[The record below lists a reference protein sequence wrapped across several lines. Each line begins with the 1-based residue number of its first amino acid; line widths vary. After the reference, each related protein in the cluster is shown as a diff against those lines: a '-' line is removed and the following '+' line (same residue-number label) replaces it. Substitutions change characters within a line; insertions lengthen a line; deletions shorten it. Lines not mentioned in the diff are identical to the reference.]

1 MTDEN
6 SDRSDVGQT
15 ELLRKQAAQGTMPFF
30 SVIIATRDRPALFR
44 RALESVL
51 VQSSANIEIIVINDS
66 STIEHQREYD
76 PILRAAESSCARSFD
91 LAPRPKGH
99 GGSYVRNFGAAHANA
114 PYLCFLDDDDYW
126 TDPNHL
132 GRAQALIAGTGA
144 FVDLYMTNQA
154 AFLHD
159 KQQLGPIWLEDLPAI
174 LSGLGN
180 RPDRYGAHTLTV
192 DELLQS
198 GGFCHLNT
206 LIVRRALY
214 NGIGGMEEAI
224 RWEHDRDLYLRL
236 IDRATVMKYAP
247 ITVSRH
253 NIPDPAE
260 ATSITTALSYLERL
274 IDQLMVLNRA
284 LYLTR
289 HPAIRTYA
297 RRHKAYTLKLIAQS
311 LASAGRHVEAAV
323 YARDAFRTDPTVKWG
338 GYTVWRTVRALASPS
353 LRALDQD
360 IQPPGNTRNKW

>member
-15 ELLRKQAAQGTMPFF
+15 ESLRKQAAQGTMPFF

-51 VQSSANIEIIVINDS
+51 VQSSADIEIIVINDS

-126 TDPNHL
+126 TDPNH
-132 GRAQALIAGTGA
+132 
-144 FVDLYMTNQA
+144 
-154 AFLHD
+154 
-159 KQQLGPIWLEDLPAI
+159 LGPIWLEDLPAI

-284 LYLTR
+284 L
-289 HPAIRTYA
+289 
-297 RRHKAYTLKLIAQS
+297 
-311 LASAGRHVEAAV
+311 
-323 YARDAFRTDPTVKWG
+323 
-338 GYTVWRTVRALASPS
+338 
-353 LRALDQD
+353 
-360 IQPPGNTRNKW
+360 